1 MPRSSAGHHAATK
14 IQAVVRKNNTVT
26 LLVHRAATRIQCRC
40 RMKLGARRFH
50 KTCHMVVA
58 ELRGK
63 CKDLELQLKEAQ
75 DAMRIEKITRR
86 AMLNDCFHDRRGSND
101 NWWGTIR
108 DRWGGGMNPWWN
120 PHLTREEILELPP
133 YPPAPGTVRT
143 SWGATLTPGRG
154 GYGGDR
160 EPPAHGRQLRIGKMH
175 PGDLGW
181 ASTCDGKGT
190 SEKII
195 GPTFGAYPHLLN

>member
-1 MPRSSAGHHAATK
+1 
-14 IQAVVRKNNTVT
+14 
-26 LLVHRAATRIQCRC
+26 
-40 RMKLGARRFH
+40 MKLGARRFH

-143 SWGATLTPGRG
+143 SWGATLTLG
-154 GYGGDR
+154 GADMAALMDSPQRMVVSY
-160 EPPAHGRQLRIGKMH
+160 A
-175 PGDLGW
+175 
-181 ASTCDGKGT
+181 
-190 SEKII
+190 
-195 GPTFGAYPHLLN
+195 